1 MTTQA
6 ATVPG
11 PHVPG
16 FMMTMTQLSPV
27 RMEFDSLAYLTEN
40 AEKYGSFF
48 AIYAGKNVTYII
60 TDPQLA
66 HEVLVTRHQEFHK
79 AEMIRKA
86 VAPFASNGLLTSEGD
101 FWKRQRKLAQ
111 PAFHFQR
118 IAAYGDVV
126 TKETSKLIANWQSG
140 ENRDIALEMMA
151 LTLKVVNKTLFNIE
165 LSGEVEHI
173 GALTTIIL
181 EAANDRLNS
190 YNPIFERIFKR
201 QQRREEA
208 AINELNRIIDGII
221 DEHRQQGTDSGDL
234 LSMLLEARDED
245 GKPMD
250 AKQLRDEVV
259 TLFIAGHETTANT
272 LTWAFYLLSENP
284 GVSEK
289 LMAEIATLK
298 GQTPTVRDLPQMPY
312 SEQVIKETM
321 RLYPAAGGVTRQPL
335 HDIELGGYRIPKGSN
350 VAISTYAMQRDP
362 KLFPD
367 PLRFDPERFAPE
379 NEGNIPR
386 YAYLPFGGG
395 PRICIGNSFAMM
407 EARLALITI
416 LQQWKVTLA
425 PNQKVRAEQLFTT
438 RPKGGKLWVN
448 VNRLNTPEQK

>member
-48 AIYAGKNVTYII
+48 AIYAGKNVTYVI

-126 TKETSKLIANWQSG
+126 TKETSKLVANWQSG

-221 DEHRQQGTDSGDL
+221 DEHRKQGTDSGDL
-234 LSMLLEARDED
+234 LSMLLEARDEE
-245 GKPMD
+245 GKPME

-284 GVSEK
+284 GVTEK

-335 HDIELGGYRIPKGSN
+335 HDIELGGYHIPKGSN
-350 VAISTYAMQRDP
+350 VAISTYAMQRDA

-379 NEGNIPR
+379 NEGHIPR

-416 LQQWKVTLA
+416 LQQWKVALA